1 MKPYHATVI
10 SHTHWDRA
18 WYVTFQ
24 EYRIRL
30 VRLVDRLLHLLAT
43 RPDYRVYMLDGQMAV
58 LEDYLE
64 VRPQRVRELQDL
76 CKAGRLGVG
85 PWYVLADEFLV
96 SPEALIRNLMLGHRM
111 GSDYGGVV
119 KIGYV
124 PDGFGHVG
132 QLPQLLRGFD
142 IDNAFF
148 WRGLGAEG
156 ERLGTEFEW
165 AAPDGSTVTTIWM
178 PWGYHNISNI
188 GYPIHWGDT
197 TQMEFDEDL
206 ALAQIRKAL
215 AALKPMA
222 HTPAL
227 LLMNG
232 IDHAEAEPRLPQ
244 IIARANAEI
253 EDADEYIRTEF
264 HHGTLAEHLARVRA
278 ADVELP
284 TFEGEFRWGRYS
296 EILQGVYAT
305 RIHLKQINHRV
316 ETLLERYMEPL
327 AALAWFAGAEVPEG
341 TDDVMWTAWRWLLK
355 NHPHDDIYGSGIDA
369 VHDEM
374 LYRFSQAEQ
383 IGQFVVRD
391 SLRYL
396 ARQIDFSGQT
406 GTPLLV
412 YSPLGW
418 DRQEIVT
425 GDIDF
430 DFDDPTADSFHL
442 VDGQG
447 QVIPHQALS
456 DEQVFWME
464 TLKPNRKRRVRVA
477 FPGAIPACGYRA
489 YWAQPG
495 PVQTPVSA
503 DEDWH
508 LREDGAE
515 NLGAENRYLSF
526 TIAADGGLDVTDK
539 ATGHTYRSLGH
550 FYDVEDA
557 GDEYS
562 YCPCPHMLTLSTVG
576 GDAKVS
582 RVAAGPCLATFRI
595 ERVLRIPAGLTT
607 DRQRRARR
615 RVALPIISEITL
627 YRDQP
632 GLFITTQ
639 IDNQARDHKLSV
651 VFPTGL
657 NPAQCTV
664 DAAFA
669 IMPRAIDLPDST
681 GWVEDPTPL
690 MHQRTFTDVSE
701 GGRGLAILNRGLP
714 AVEVTRQYS
723 AAQAGGTR
731 IALTLLRSVGWLSR
745 DDLSNRRVAAG
756 PLVPT
761 PGAQCLG
768 AFTYEYAIL
777 PHAGDW
783 REVHRAAYNYAAP
796 LLLARADTH
805 EGLELREMNITRD
818 DPNQVKPIPWPR
830 GGPLPATQ
838 SFIRVDPPTLAL
850 SAVRRTA
857 GGGLVVRFYNLE
869 RSPAIARVTT
879 SFPLAAAYRL
889 NLAEERQDDLAVQD
903 GIASLRV
910 VTIPTRGA
918 EIVTCE
924 LIGARHSQTIDAS

>member
-43 RPDYRVYMLDGQMAV
+43 RPDYRFYMLDGQMAV

-64 VRPQRVRELQDL
+64 VRPQRARELQEL
-76 CKAGRLGVG
+76 SKSGRISVG

-96 SPEALIRNLMLGHRM
+96 SPESLIRNLMLGHRM
-111 GSDYGGVV
+111 GADYGGVM

-132 QLPQLLRGFD
+132 QLPQILRGFG

-178 PWGYHNISNI
+178 PHGYHNISNI

-197 TQMEFDEDL
+197 SQMEFDEDL

-215 AALKPMA
+215 AALQPMSN
-222 HTPAL
+222 TPAR

-232 IDHAEAEPRLPQ
+232 IDHAEAEPRIPQ

-253 EDADEYIRTEF
+253 ADTEF
-264 HHGTLAEHLARVRA
+264 HHGALDEHLARVRA
-278 ADVELP
+278 SGVELP
-284 TFEGEFRWGRYS
+284 VFEGEFRWGRYS
-296 EILQGVYAT
+296 EILQGVYAA

-327 AALAWFAGAEVPEG
+327 AALACLAGADAPEG
-341 TDDVMWTAWRWLLK
+341 TEDVMWTAWRWLLK

-369 VHDEM
+369 VHEEM
-374 LYRFSQAEQ
+374 FYRFSQAEQ

-391 SLRYL
+391 SLRQL
-396 ARQIDFSGQT
+396 ARQIDFTAQD

-412 YSPLGW
+412 YNPLGW
-418 DRQEIVT
+418 DRQEMVT

-430 DFDDPTADSFHL
+430 EFDDPTANSFQL
-442 VDGQG
+442 VDSQG
-447 QVIPHQALS
+447 AVLPHQVLG

-477 FPGAIPACGYRA
+477 FPGDIPACGYRA
-489 YWAQPG
+489 YWAQPNWAQPLG
-495 PVQTPVSA
+495 RFVNRPYG
-503 DEDWH
+503 DDW
-508 LREDGAE
+508 RIRADGAE
-515 NLGAENRYLSF
+515 NRHLAF
-526 TIAADGGLDVTDK
+526 TITADGGLDVTDK
-539 ATGHTYRSLGH
+539 TTGHTYHGLGH
-550 FYDVEDA
+550 FQDVDDA

-562 YCPCPHMLTLSTVG
+562 YCPCTHSQTFSTVG
-576 GDAKVS
+576 
-582 RVAAGPCLATFRI
+582 RPAAVRLIASGPCLATFRI
-595 ERVLRIPAGLTT
+595 ERVLRIPAGLTPN
-607 DRQRRARR
+607 RQRRSRKL
-615 RVALPIISEITL
+615 VSLPITSEVTL
-627 YRDQP
+627 YHGQP
-632 GLFITTQ
+632 GLYIKTQ

-664 DAAFA
+664 DEAFA
-669 IMPRAIDLPDST
+669 IMPRDIDLPDST
-681 GWVEDPTPL
+681 GWVEDPTSL
-690 MHQRTFTDVSE
+690 MHQRAFTDVSDPST
-701 GGRGLAILNRGLP
+701 GSGSAGSGQGRGLAVLNRGLP
-714 AVEVTRQYS
+714 AVEVTRQE
-723 AAQAGGTR
+723 GGTQ

-745 DDLSNRRVAAG
+745 DDLFNRRIAAG

-761 PGAQCLG
+761 PGAQCFG
-768 AFTYEYAIL
+768 PYTYEYAIL

-783 REVHRAAYNYAAP
+783 RQVYQAAYDYVAP

-818 DPNQVKPIPWPR
+818 DPNQVKAIPWPR
-830 GGPLPATQ
+830 GGALPPSQ
-838 SFIRVDPPTLAL
+838 SFVRVEPPTLVL
-850 SAVRRTA
+850 SAVRRPVLSGVEGSA
-857 GGGLVVRFYNLE
+857 GGLVVRFYNLE
-869 RSPAIARVTT
+869 RESVEARLTT
-879 SFPLAAAYRL
+879 SFPVQAAWRL
-889 NLAEERQDDLAVQD
+889 NLAEERQEALAVQD
-903 GIASLRV
+903 DYVLV
-910 VTIPTRGA
+910 IPTRGA

-924 LIGARHSQTIDAS
+924 LVLKG